1 MPLSRFGLVVSTK
14 VDKRAVIRNRIR
26 RQVRE
31 IIRLKLAK
39 IKPGFDVMIVLKKAA
54 IGQKH
59 ADLSQDLFEVLEKA
73 KLLC

>member
-1 MPLSRFGLVVSTK
+1 
-14 VDKRAVIRNRIR
+14 
-26 RQVRE
+26 
-31 IIRLKLAK
+31 
-39 IKPGFDVMIVLKKAA
+39 MIVLKKAA